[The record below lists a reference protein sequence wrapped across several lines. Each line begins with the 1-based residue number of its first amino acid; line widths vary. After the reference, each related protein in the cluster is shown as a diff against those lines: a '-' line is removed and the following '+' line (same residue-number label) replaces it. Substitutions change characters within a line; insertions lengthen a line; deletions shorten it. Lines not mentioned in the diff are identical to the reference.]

1 MLSSYVQPDMSLEL
15 DDEEGDRNEHS
26 TIDTSHH
33 FLNFSRKVTEASS
46 MRKPVDIQLGISC
59 GKDLMFGFP
68 SRVVR
73 RSPAEQ
79 HHSSPLSKK
88 EGVHDVMDSS
98 SRKPSQKKYM
108 HSPTH
113 SSLLDQLVAD
123 VLNHI
128 ESCPEQ
134 SAYSDDL
141 DRLKPK
147 LQAYSVTHHPQFVN

>member
-15 DDEEGDRNEHS
+15 DDEEGDRNELS
-26 TIDTSHH
+26 SIDTAHH

-59 GKDLMFGFP
+59 GKDIVFGFP

-73 RSPAEQ
+73 RSSPPPPQE
-79 HHSSPLSKK
+79 HRSPLSKK
-88 EGVHDVMDSS
+88 ENVHDVMGSSS
-98 SRKPSQKKYM
+98 SRKPSQKKYTGIN
-108 HSPTH
+108 PPTTTH

-141 DRLKPK
+141 DRLKPF
-147 LQAYSVTHHPQFVN
+147 LNNY